1 MGGMT
6 EEPGIRFNPYWK
18 TFDLL
23 GTRDNDV
30 SPADQSISPVRDI
43 FNEKD
48 CFPVKN
54 RGGYRQL
61 LEACTKN
68 INRLLEEG
76 TLFPAQKKWQI
87 QINAYPELYTALLA
101 CWQETIFFLSPN
113 NGNKGR
119 AKQYPFICMQS
130 YGEVIEK
137 YLQARLPAHI
147 QEWIAA
153 PMKMA
158 ALYEWT
164 LSKYFS
170 LWYQLSGEMKKKYSR
185 ALCGDR
191 EAYKSFLQLWYRA
204 QNMNGNGFKNS
215 AYSPLMP
222 DRQRFE
228 KLFDSINAY
237 IGFVANVNRVIVI
250 IYGVAHETMEKLIG
264 EMSSQIGEGHAMTDF
279 VFFYRLWWEANEQA
293 FNFYF
298 QSKKF
303 KSLVEESSVL
313 WYLLKE
319 RFEKLMD
326 DIFEEISSCRVRAYQ
341 NITG

>member
-6 EEPGIRFNPYWK
+6 EEPGIRFNPHRK
-18 TFDLL
+18 TFDLF
-23 GTRDNDV
+23 GARDNNT
-30 SPADQSISPVRDI
+30 SPADQSISPVCEI

-48 CFPVKN
+48 CFQVKN
-54 RGGYRQL
+54 RGGYRQF
-61 LEACTKN
+61 LETCTKN
-68 INRLLEEG
+68 IVRLLEAS
-76 TLFPAQKKWQI
+76 TLFPAQKWQI
-87 QINAYPELYTALLA
+87 QINANSELYTALFA
-101 CWQETIFFLSPN
+101 CWQETIFFLSPI
-113 NGNKGR
+113 NGSKGR
-119 AKQYPFICMQS
+119 SKQYPFTCMQN

-137 YLQARLPAHI
+137 YLQARLPVHI
-147 QEWIAA
+147 QEWIAV
-153 PMKMA
+153 PKKMA
-158 ALYEWT
+158 AVYEWT

-204 QNMNGNGFKNS
+204 QYMNGNGFKNS

-237 IGFVANVNRVIVI
+237 IRFVANVDRVIVI
-250 IYGVAHETMEKLIG
+250 IYGVAHKTMEKLID
-264 EMSSQIGEGHAMTDF
+264 EMSFRIGGDHAMTDF
-279 VFFYRLWWEANEQA
+279 VLFSRLWWEANEQA

-319 RFEKLMD
+319 RYEELMD
-326 DIFEEISSCRVRAYQ
+326 DIFEEISSCRVRPYQ